1 MQSIDSEF
9 LALYLN
15 RRQNIHLLESS
26 RISCKPTLDHLA
38 LAGEETRSVVYD
50 EWRSIFDLL
59 SNFSPHHRKIR
70 RLLNKRKKVMSEQI
84 SDEKTLGLVNETK
97 KTNRK
102 RARSE
107 IEADKTGCETEE
119 VKKDHASAAS
129 SADTS
134 LKRTAKQANS
144 ARGLS
149 HLDSPTRRRVIER
162 RRQRNDYSDMAS
174 VRVFSPS
181 DVEEDKSSSS
191 WVRRGDGEAFDILA
205 ERPMS
210 EWRRAQMS
218 TALRLAVSRL
228 RVLSPKRTSPRK
240 ASSPKM

>member
-1 MQSIDSEF
+1 
-9 LALYLN
+9 
-15 RRQNIHLLESS
+15 
-26 RISCKPTLDHLA
+26 
-38 LAGEETRSVVYD
+38 
-50 EWRSIFDLL
+50 
-59 SNFSPHHRKIR
+59 
-70 RLLNKRKKVMSEQI
+70 MSEQI
-84 SDEKTLGLVNETK
+84 SDEKTLGLVNEESKTK
-97 KTNRK
+97 RK

-119 VKKDHASAAS
+119 VKKDHASAASS

-162 RRQRNDYSDMAS
+162 RRQRNDYSDMAT

-210 EWRRAQMS
+210 EWRRTQMS

>member
-1 MQSIDSEF
+1 
-9 LALYLN
+9 
-15 RRQNIHLLESS
+15 
-26 RISCKPTLDHLA
+26 
-38 LAGEETRSVVYD
+38 
-50 EWRSIFDLL
+50 
-59 SNFSPHHRKIR
+59 
-70 RLLNKRKKVMSEQI
+70 MSEQ
-84 SDEKTLGLVNETK
+84 DEKTSGNMVKETK
-97 KTNRK
+97 KTIKK
-102 RARSE
+102 RARRE
-107 IEADKTGCETEE
+107 IEAPDK
-119 VKKDHASAAS
+119 SAA
-129 SADTS
+129 
-134 LKRTAKQANS
+134 KVNS

-210 EWRRAQMS
+210 EWRRTQMS

-228 RVLSPKRTSPRK
+228 RDLSPKRTSPRK

>member
-1 MQSIDSEF
+1 
-9 LALYLN
+9 
-15 RRQNIHLLESS
+15 
-26 RISCKPTLDHLA
+26 
-38 LAGEETRSVVYD
+38 
-50 EWRSIFDLL
+50 
-59 SNFSPHHRKIR
+59 
-70 RLLNKRKKVMSEQI
+70 MSEQV
-84 SDEKTLGLVNETK
+84 SDEKTSGNMVKDTK
-97 KTNRK
+97 KTIKK
-102 RARSE
+102 RARKE
-107 IEADKTGCETEE
+107 IEHEG
-119 VKKDHASAAS
+119 
-129 SADTS
+129 
-134 LKRTAKQANS
+134 

-210 EWRRAQMS
+210 EWRRTQMS

-228 RVLSPKRTSPRK
+228 RDLSPKRTSPRK

>member
-1 MQSIDSEF
+1 
-9 LALYLN
+9 
-15 RRQNIHLLESS
+15 
-26 RISCKPTLDHLA
+26 
-38 LAGEETRSVVYD
+38 
-50 EWRSIFDLL
+50 
-59 SNFSPHHRKIR
+59 
-70 RLLNKRKKVMSEQI
+70 MSEQI
-84 SDEKTLGLVNETK
+84 SDEKTLGLVNEESKTK
-97 KTNRK
+97 RK

-107 IEADKTGCETEE
+107 IVAPAN
-119 VKKDHASAAS
+119 ASAAS
-129 SADTS
+129 SSDTS
-134 LKRTAKQANS
+134 LKRTVKQANS

-218 TALRLAVSRL
+218 TALRLAVSKL
-228 RVLSPKRTSPRK
+228 RDLSPKRTRRLH
-240 ASSPKM
+240 PKCESL

>member
-1 MQSIDSEF
+1 
-9 LALYLN
+9 
-15 RRQNIHLLESS
+15 
-26 RISCKPTLDHLA
+26 
-38 LAGEETRSVVYD
+38 
-50 EWRSIFDLL
+50 
-59 SNFSPHHRKIR
+59 
-70 RLLNKRKKVMSEQI
+70 MSEQI
-84 SDEKTLGLVNETK
+84 SDEKTLGLVNEESK
-97 KTNRK
+97 KRK

-107 IEADKTGCETEE
+107 IEADKTGRETEE

-210 EWRRAQMS
+210 EWRRTQMS

>member
-1 MQSIDSEF
+1 
-9 LALYLN
+9 
-15 RRQNIHLLESS
+15 
-26 RISCKPTLDHLA
+26 
-38 LAGEETRSVVYD
+38 
-50 EWRSIFDLL
+50 
-59 SNFSPHHRKIR
+59 
-70 RLLNKRKKVMSEQI
+70 MSEQ
-84 SDEKTLGLVNETK
+84 DEKTSGNMVKETK
-97 KTNRK
+97 KTIKK
-102 RARSE
+102 RARTQ
-107 IEADKTGCETEE
+107 IEDPNK
-119 VKKDHASAAS
+119 SAA
-129 SADTS
+129 DT
-134 LKRTAKQANS
+134 NS

-210 EWRRAQMS
+210 EWRRTQMS

-228 RVLSPKRTSPRK
+228 RDLSPKRTSPRK

>member
-1 MQSIDSEF
+1 
-9 LALYLN
+9 
-15 RRQNIHLLESS
+15 
-26 RISCKPTLDHLA
+26 
-38 LAGEETRSVVYD
+38 
-50 EWRSIFDLL
+50 
-59 SNFSPHHRKIR
+59 
-70 RLLNKRKKVMSEQI
+70 MSEQ
-84 SDEKTLGLVNETK
+84 DEKTSGNMVKDTK
-97 KTNRK
+97 KTIKK
-102 RARSE
+102 RARKD
-107 IEADKTGCETEE
+107 IESSSPDKF
-119 VKKDHASAAS
+119 AA
-129 SADTS
+129 
-134 LKRTAKQANS
+134 KVNS

-210 EWRRAQMS
+210 EWRRTQMS

-228 RVLSPKRTSPRK
+228 RDLSPKRTSPRK